1 MGMQKFSHQHFGL
14 CILAF
19 DAAHVVAA
27 GFFGVD
33 VCHFVKV
40 GIALSFA
47 LMQKK
52 QKIKEDPIA
61 PRVFPCLRSAKAF
74 NNICLRSGYAD
85 LLYPVCRGG
94 FYRGVYSGIYE
105 RGFKLA
111 SFRPRKASILTVLLM
126 SISGLVFLAL
136 ISLILHQ

>member
-1 MGMQKFSHQHFGL
+1 MCMQKFSHQHFGL

-52 QKIKEDPIA
+52 QKIKENLIA
-61 PRVFPCLRSAKAF
+61 PRIFPGQRAAKAF
-74 NNICLRSGYAD
+74 ISYLS
-85 LLYPVCRGG
+85 LSEVL
-94 FYRGVYSGIYE
+94 IYY
-105 RGFKLA
+105 
-111 SFRPRKASILTVLLM
+111 I
-126 SISGLVFLAL
+126 VFGRTFLSWSPFA
-136 ISLILHQ
+136 